1 MAEIKKYLSLDKLG
15 KYDVKIKGVISAGD
29 EATLGAAKEYA
40 DGLATNYE
48 PAGSIATAKS
58 ELEGKIEAAA
68 AAAQT
73 ADGKAVAAQGEV
85 DALELLVGT
94 LPAGTTA
101 TTVVDYVNVKTA
113 GIATDAALGEL
124 QGQLSATQGEVA
136 AIKGDY
142 LKAADK
148 TELEGKIT
156 AEENRAKGIEGGLE
170 TRLAAVEGDYLK
182 AADKTEL
189 QGNIDTVSGV
199 VNTLVG
205 TDTGKS
211 VRTIANEELAAQLI
225 AESAAESLDTLQ
237 EIAAWIQSHPGD
249 ASAMNKAIEDLETFV
264 GTLPEGVT
272 ATTLVAYIQEAVAA
286 EKSRAEGIEGGL
298 ETRLAAVEGAVG
310 TEGSVKDMI
319 DAAVAAEAALRV
331 SGDQAAEA
339 SAAGALAAAQAAQ
352 GEVDALEGVVATLTE
367 TVNGKAA
374 QSDLAALTTRVT
386 TAEGEIDT
394 LQGEMIQAQADI
406 DAVEAKAA
414 GNETAIAGL
423 QIAVDAKAAQ
433 ADLQAEIDRAKA
445 AEEANAAAIA
455 AFVEISEE
463 EINALF
469 A

>member
-73 ADGKAVAAQGEV
+73 ADGKAVAAQNDV

-94 LPAGTTA
+94 LPEGSSVNS
-101 TTVVDYVNVKTA
+101 VVAYIDKKTE
-113 GIATDAALGEL
+113 GIASEGAMTEL
-124 QGQLSATQGEVA
+124 SGRVSVVEGKVSTIE
-136 AIKGDY
+136 GDY

-205 TDTGKS
+205 TDTSKS

-225 AESAAESLDTLQ
+225 AENAAESLDTLQ

-249 ASAMNKAIEDLETFV
+249 ASAMNKAIEDLETLV

-272 ATTLVAYIQEAVAA
+272 ATTIVAYIQEAVAA

-374 QSDLAALTTRVT
+374 QSDLTALTTRVT

-394 LQGEMIQAQADI
+394 LQGEMTQAQADI

-423 QIAVDAKAAQ
+423 QTAVDTKAAQ

>member
-15 KYDVKIKGVISAGD
+15 KYDVKIKEVISAGD
-29 EATLGAAKEYA
+29 EATLASAKGYA

-58 ELEGKIEAAA
+58 ELEGKIEAAS

-94 LPAGTTA
+94 LPAGTSA
-101 TTVVDYVNVKTA
+101 TSVVDYVNVKTA
-113 GIATDAALGEL
+113 GIATDAALTEL
-124 QGQLSATQGEVA
+124 QGQLTATQGEVA
-136 AIKGDY
+136 TIKGDY

-156 AEENRAKGIEGGLE
+156 AEETRAKGVEGGLE

-189 QGNIDTVSGV
+189 QGNIDAVDSV
-199 VNTLVG
+199 VDTLVG

-225 AESAAESLDTLQ
+225 AENAAESLDTLQ
-237 EIAAWIQSHPGD
+237 EIAAWIQAHPGD
-249 ASAMNKAIEDLETFV
+249 ASAMNKAIEDLEVLV

-272 ATTLVAYIQEAVAA
+272 ATNVVAYIQEAVAA
-286 EKSRAEGIEGGL
+286 EKSRAEGVEGGL

-331 SGDQAAEA
+331 SGDEAAEA
-339 SAAGALAAAQAAQ
+339 SAAGALAAAQTAQ

-367 TVNGKAA
+367 TVNTKAA
-374 QSDLAALTTRVT
+374 QADLTALTTRVT

-394 LQGEMIQAQADI
+394 LQGEMAQAKTDI

-414 GNETAIAGL
+414 GNESAIASL
-423 QIAVDAKAAQ
+423 QTAVDAKAAQ
-433 ADLQAEIDRAKA
+433 SDLQAEIDRAKA

>member
-1 MAEIKKYLSLDKLG
+1 MAEIKKYLSLDKLS
-15 KYDVKIKGVISAGD
+15 KYDVKIKEVISTGD
-29 EATLGAAKEYA
+29 EATLASAKEYA
-40 DGLATNYE
+40 DGLASNYE
-48 PAGSIATAKS
+48 PVGSVATAKN
-58 ELEGKIEAAA
+58 ELDGKIATVS

-73 ADGKAVAAQGEV
+73 ADGKAVAAQNDV

-94 LPAGTTA
+94 LPEGS
-101 TTVVDYVNVKTA
+101 TVTNVVAYVDKKTE
-113 GIATDAALGEL
+113 GIASEGAMTEL
-124 QGQLSATQGEVA
+124 SGRVSAVEGKVSTIES
-136 AIKGDY
+136 DY

-156 AEENRAKGIEGGLE
+156 AEANRAKGVESGLE
-170 TRLAAVEGDYLK
+170 SRLAAVEADYLVE
-182 AADKTEL
+182 ADKTEL

-225 AESAAESLDTLQ
+225 PENASESLDTLQ
-237 EIAAWIQSHPGD
+237 EIAAWIQNHPGD
-249 ASAMNKAIEDLETFV
+249 ASAMNKAIEDLGTLV

-272 ATTLVAYIQEAVAA
+272 ASTVVGYIQEAVGA
-286 EKSRAEGIEGGL
+286 EKSRAEGVESGL
-298 ETRLAAVEGAVG
+298 NSRLAAVEGAVG
-310 TEGSVKDMI
+310 TEGSIKSMI
-319 DAAVAAEAALRV
+319 DSAVAAEAALRV
-331 SGDQAAEA
+331 AGDEAASKA
-339 SAAGALAAAQAAQ
+339 AAGALKAAQDAQ

-374 QSDLAALTTRVT
+374 QADLTALTTRVT

-394 LQGEMIQAQADI
+394 LQGEMAQAKTDI

-414 GNETAIAGL
+414 ANETAIGEL
-423 QIAVDAKAAQ
+423 QTSVDAKAAQ
-433 ADLQAEIDRAKA
+433 TDLQAEINRAKA

>member
-1 MAEIKKYLSLDKLG
+1 MAEIKKYLSLDKLS
-15 KYDVKIKGVISAGD
+15 KYDVKIKEVISAGD
-29 EATLGAAKEYA
+29 KATLASAKGYA
-40 DGLATNYE
+40 DGLASNYE

-58 ELEGKIEAAA
+58 ELEGKIATVS

-73 ADGKAVAAQGEV
+73 ADGKAVAAQNDV
-85 DALELLVGT
+85 DALETLVGT
-94 LPAGTTA
+94 LPSGTSA
-101 TTVVDYVNVKTA
+101 KSVVDYVNLKTS

-124 QGQLSATQGEVA
+124 QSQLSATQSEVST
-136 AIKGDY
+136 IKGDY

-148 TELEGKIT
+148 TELDGKIT
-156 AEENRAKGIEGGLE
+156 AEANRAKGVESGLE
-170 TRLAAVEGDYLK
+170 SRLAAVEADYLVE
-182 AADKTEL
+182 ADKTEL

-205 TDTGKS
+205 TDTSKS

-225 AESAAESLDTLQ
+225 PENASESLNTLQ
-237 EIAAWIQSHPGD
+237 EIAAWIQNHPGD
-249 ASAMNKAIEDLETFV
+249 ASAMNKAIDDLKTLV

-272 ATTLVAYIQEAVAA
+272 ASTVVGYIQEAVGA
-286 EKSRAEGIEGGL
+286 EKSRAEGVESGL
-298 ETRLAAVEGAVG
+298 NTRLAAVEGAVG
-310 TEGSVKDMI
+310 TEGSVKSMI
-319 DAAVAAEAALRV
+319 DSAVAAEAALRV
-331 SGDQAAEA
+331 AGDEAASKA
-339 SAAGALAAAQAAQ
+339 AAGALKAAQDAQ

-374 QSDLAALTTRVT
+374 QADLTALTTRVT

-394 LQGEMIQAQADI
+394 LQGEMTQAKTDI
-406 DAVEAKAA
+406 DAVKAKAA
-414 GNETAIAGL
+414 ANETAIGEL
-423 QIAVDAKAAQ
+423 QTAVDTKAAQ
-433 ADLQAEIDRAKA
+433 TDLQAEINRAKA

>member
-1 MAEIKKYLSLDKLG
+1 MAEIKKYLSLDKLS
-15 KYDVKIKGVISAGD
+15 KYDVKIKEVISAGD
-29 EATLGAAKEYA
+29 KATLASAKGYA
-40 DGLATNYE
+40 DGLASNYE

-58 ELEGKIEAAA
+58 ELEGKIATVS

-73 ADGKAVAAQGEV
+73 ADGKAVAAQNDV
-85 DALELLVGT
+85 DALETLVGT
-94 LPAGTTA
+94 LPSGTSA
-101 TTVVDYVNVKTA
+101 KSVVDYVNLKTS

-124 QGQLSATQGEVA
+124 QSQLSATHSEVST
-136 AIKGDY
+136 IKGDY

-148 TELEGKIT
+148 TELDGKIT
-156 AEENRAKGIEGGLE
+156 AEANRAKGVESGLE
-170 TRLAAVEGDYLK
+170 SRLAAVEADYLVE
-182 AADKTEL
+182 ADKTEL

-205 TDTGKS
+205 TDTSKS

-225 AESAAESLDTLQ
+225 PENASESLNTLQ
-237 EIAAWIQSHPGD
+237 EIAAWIQNHPGD
-249 ASAMNKAIEDLETFV
+249 ASAMNKAIDDLKTLV

-272 ATTLVAYIQEAVAA
+272 ASTVVGYIQEAVGA
-286 EKSRAEGIEGGL
+286 EKSRAEGVESGL
-298 ETRLAAVEGAVG
+298 NTRLAAVEGAVG
-310 TEGSVKDMI
+310 TEGSVKSMI
-319 DAAVAAEAALRV
+319 DSAVAAEAALRV
-331 SGDQAAEA
+331 AGDEAASKA
-339 SAAGALAAAQAAQ
+339 AAGALKAAQDAQ

-374 QSDLAALTTRVT
+374 QADLTALTTRVT

-394 LQGEMIQAQADI
+394 LQGEMTQAKTDI

-414 GNETAIAGL
+414 ANETAIGEL
-423 QIAVDAKAAQ
+423 QTAVDTKAAQ
-433 ADLQAEIDRAKA
+433 TDLQAEINRAKA